1 MVAFSPELNAILDD
15 FSEIGAIS
23 DKGGKSSAAY
33 QHVVQYLEKS
43 EVLLRTT
50 EQAVAAKDL
59 KQFSLMRESE
69 NGAASY
75 ASKSKTV
82 NFKLTGIESA
92 AREADMIF
100 GFGHEVGHANNYH
113 LFAPIRES
121 FKAKAVELAQQ
132 AGIRDYTPL
141 VQEALEDHARDEG
154 LSQFAGWDALVSY
167 LRKDNPDVTL
177 QDIYAT
183 DGNFK
188 QRFFNE
194 DGQLKEGY
202 HLNENLSFDPDSKN
216 MAAVKAH
223 FYEPIRNSTGVG
235 DAGYRDQ
242 YSHRYIDEY
251 INDAEGKYKVV
262 GTPIIDMQ
270 SLGLSP
276 QRIEEIQQEIKTLRT
291 PEQVKEQGLEQGQSH
306 ERVLEQSR
314 TQLMQDENS
323 HHVLPESEPHIS
335 TSEEGPNVFQ
345 ISEPTPNT
353 APEMNQLERDASF
366 QNGDGLKRTRNE
378 IEIQDRAGT
387 YSEPVAYSDSI
398 EASEPAYVLQADV
411 SLQREIERTHAQDQM
426 IEREAINPINEHPNI
441 QPQLEI
447 AESGDQLQ
455 HDSPV
460 EQQILP
466 SEQTHP
472 LVQDQGRVRERS
484 HNSEPQVQPYE
495 DNNHEYQTGRI
506 QENAYVPEPETNN
519 ADISVHNA
527 ASEQPIEA
535 PIQAPIQDDSAF
547 KSEAHYAQQQAFE
560 AELDRR
566 IQEEN
571 VLYAS
576 DRAEQERLA
585 SKRTQ
590 GVEMQAVESQVLEPQ
605 SIGSQATESQSAE
618 PETAETPWRWE
629 SPELRRIMEAV
640 DDPDPKAFSD
650 ALDALERSDFGKAFD
665 AKANQVYQE
674 YLQQEQQQQLAQQQV
689 QQQLQAQQQ
698 LVAQKAMQNQTQ
710 SQGISRSI
718 EFTGRS

>member
-1 MVAFSPELNAILDD
+1 MVTFSPKLNAILNN
-15 FSEIGAIS
+15 FSEIEAIS
-23 DKGGKSSAAY
+23 DKGGKSSTAY
-33 QHVVQYLEKS
+33 KHVVQYLEKS
-43 EVLLRTT
+43 DVLLKTT

-59 KQFSLMRESE
+59 KQFSLMKENE

-82 NFKLTGIESA
+82 NFKLSGIEKA
-92 AREADMIF
+92 AHEADMIF

-113 LFAPIRES
+113 LSASIRES
-121 FKAKAVELAQQ
+121 FKAKAKALSQQ
-132 AGIRDYTPL
+132 EGIRDYTPL
-141 VQEALEDHARDEG
+141 IQEVLEDHARDEG

-183 DGNFK
+183 EGNFK
-188 QRFFNE
+188 LRFFND

-216 MAAVKAH
+216 MAAVKVH
-223 FYEPIRNSTGVG
+223 FFEPIRNETGVG

-242 YSHRYIDEY
+242 YSRRYIEDKIGEFEE
-251 INDAEGKYKVV
+251 NNPVK
-262 GTPIIDMQ
+262 GTPVIDMHK
-270 SLGLSP
+270 LGLSP
-276 QRIEEIQQEIKTLRT
+276 QRTKEIQDAIKTLKT
-291 PEQVKEQGLEQGQSH
+291 PEQVKKQG
-306 ERVLEQSR
+306 LEQSR

-345 ISEPTPNT
+345 ISEPTQNK
-353 APEMNQLERDASF
+353 AHEMNKSERDASF
-366 QNGDGLKRTRNE
+366 QNGDGLERTRNE
-378 IEIQDRAGT
+378 IEIQDRGST
-387 YSEPVAYSDSI
+387 YSEPVSYSDSI
-398 EASEPAYVLQADV
+398 ESIEPAHVLQADV

-455 HDSPV
+455 HDSPA

-466 SEQTHP
+466 SEQTHA

-484 HNSEPQVQPYE
+484 YE
-495 DNNHEYQTGRI
+495 DISHEYQADRMH
-506 QENAYVPEPETNN
+506 ENTYVSEPETNN

-571 VLYAS
+571 ALYAS

-585 SKRTQ
+585 AERTQ
-590 GVEMQAVESQVLEPQ
+590 EGEMQAVESQVLEPQ

-618 PETAETPWRWE
+618 SETAETPWRWE

-674 YLQQEQQQQLAQQQV
+674 YLQQEQQQQLAQQQLQV

-710 SQGISRSI
+710 SQGISRST